1 MRNLREPRRFGLM
14 LAGVLFLWV
23 PLADAEVTYD
33 SGNRRDP
40 FVPLEGVD
48 GMYQGSPSGFVLE
61 GIIYD
66 PAGGSFAIINGMPYK
81 AGDMAGEAKVTRI
94 RKNNATLDVNGE
106 MKTLWIRDAEK
117 LEQNE
122 GGEDLS

>member
-1 MRNLREPRRFGLM
+1 MQNLREPRRFGLM

-23 PLADAEVTYD
+23 PLSVAEVTYD

-66 PAGGSFAIINGMPYK
+66 PTGGLLRLLTACR
-81 AGDMAGEAKVTRI
+81 T
-94 RKNNATLDVNGE
+94 
-106 MKTLWIRDAEK
+106 K
-117 LEQNE
+117 LETWWEKQK
-122 GGEDLS
+122 